1 MLLLLQAAQA
11 RAQEAEASL
20 KAVRAQA
27 EQAKQ
32 QVGEQQAQLE
42 GQLAELKQQLQ
53 QATTAQQ
60 LQVGVYACAS
70 MGCGVVWCPVT
81 LILMREP

>member
-1 MLLLLQAAQA
+1 MLSCILPMLQAAQA

-20 KAVRAQA
+20 RAVRAQA

-32 QVGEQQAQLE
+32 QAREQQAQLE

-53 QATTAQQ
+53 GATTAQQ
-60 LQVGVYACAS
+60 LQVGAPVLPWVV
-70 MGCGVVWCPVT
+70 GCFDVNEGS
-81 LILMREP
+81 